1 MPFKFRIRHALRSTL
16 YAGGTMRGASPQL
29 RGSLTPHATRPEC
42 SCVKLTPV
50 LARVTARLTAANSAA
65 REVLATRLPTSSA
78 GKRLPKWHTH
88 MVRIAGPRLKRRAP
102 GFRRDRRGLS
112 HSDNSHTTIYRLT
125 LPSVEHAGC
134 AAQPTLLSS
143 TGLATGYIAVIRAMI
158 RARTQAISTQQRFGG
173 PISRAARRVYGRWI
187 ARERHSTL
195 Y

>member
-1 MPFKFRIRHALRSTL
+1 MPFKFRIRRFTLYALRSTL

-88 MVRIAGPRLKRRAP
+88 MVCIAGPRPKRRHP
-102 GFRRDRRGLS
+102 GLRCDRRGLS
-112 HSDNSHTTIYRLT
+112 HSVDPHTMIYRW
-125 LPSVEHAGC
+125 
-134 AAQPTLLSS
+134 TLLS
-143 TGLATGYIAVIRAMI
+143 R
-158 RARTQAISTQQRFGG
+158 
-173 PISRAARRVYGRWI
+173 
-187 ARERHSTL
+187 STL
-195 Y
+195 VAQRSPLCYQARGLQLGTLQSSEP